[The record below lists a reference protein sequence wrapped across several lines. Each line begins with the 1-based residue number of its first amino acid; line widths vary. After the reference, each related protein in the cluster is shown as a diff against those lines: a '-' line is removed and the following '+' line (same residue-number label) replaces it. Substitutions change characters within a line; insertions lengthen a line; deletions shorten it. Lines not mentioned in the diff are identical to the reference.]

1 MSLFRGE
8 DTMKTT
14 KVRYA
19 RVALIAV
26 VTSIVLFAGAG
37 RQAWA
42 GSLVVV
48 EGTGTFGSVVTRTT
62 STLDPSCVS
71 LVTRV
76 GTVEFTGFVTN
87 AAADGKF
94 LSHALRDACASPVQG
109 PSKQAYDLLNA
120 TVAGRTGQLHVE
132 AEGIFE
138 GDATTPPERGAGTT

>member
-1 MSLFRGE
+1 ME
-8 DTMKTT
+8 TT

-26 VTSIVLFAGAG
+26 VTSIMLFAGAG

-42 GSLVVV
+42 GSPVVL
-48 EGTGTFGSVVTRTT
+48 EGTGTFSSVVIRTT
-62 STLDPSCVS
+62 STLDPPCVS

-76 GTVEFTGFVTN
+76 GTVDFTGFIKNTAGN
-87 AAADGKF
+87 F
-94 LSHALRDACASPVQG
+94 LSHAVRDACADPVQG
-109 PSKQAYDLLNA
+109 PTKQTYDLLNA

-138 GDATTPPERGAGTT
+138 GDATTPPPERGAGTT